1 MPRKNTKYRKYSLE
15 QKNTVLKLA
24 KKLGTYG
31 SSKKTSIPRSTIRFW
46 VTSSGNS
53 SKVTRGRKP
62 KLSKKQEAEILQS
75 MLCKRIKGDPV
86 HEKDLHD
93 KVIFF

>member
-1 MPRKNTKYRKYSLE
+1 M
-15 QKNTVLKLA
+15 
-24 KKLGTYG
+24 
-31 SSKKTSIPRSTIRFW
+31 
-46 VTSSGNS
+46 TSSGNS

-62 KLSKKQEAEILQS
+62 KLSKKQEEEILQS

-93 KVIFF
+93 KVIFFLIFWIFSTIFLYLKVFDFLKFF